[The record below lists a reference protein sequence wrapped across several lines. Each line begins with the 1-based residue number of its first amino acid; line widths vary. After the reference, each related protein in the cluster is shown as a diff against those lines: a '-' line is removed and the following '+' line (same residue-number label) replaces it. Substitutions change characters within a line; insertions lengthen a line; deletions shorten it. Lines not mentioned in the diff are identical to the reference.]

1 MFIRQIEFSCLAER
15 SFRLRSR
22 AGTLSS
28 AAVAGFTLSA
38 PVLYTGG
45 SPDWFLY
52 SRIQISCFGT
62 TTFFLLLELWN
73 IVQNYVLALELFLK
87 TNANEHK
94 WKKVF
99 WIQDMSVGMA
109 LVLQGVLLINVKRK
123 GGSKREW
130 SFPQRVWILN
140 GTELVWAVKSEAVFT
155 IETSDRMFLQLW
167 LGFVG
172 GCSKS
177 CQMGL
182 LGYNGDTLI

>member
-62 TTFFLLLELWN
+62 TNIFLLLELWNLELWN
-73 IVQNYVLALELFLK
+73 IVQNYVLALSCFSK
-87 TNANEHK
+87 PMQMSTSGKNG
-94 WKKVF
+94 F

-140 GTELVWAVKSEAVFT
+140 GTELVWAVKSEACFYYWN
-155 IETSDRMFLQLW
+155 IWSDVSTAVARFCW
-167 LGFVG
+167 
-172 GCSKS
+172 
-177 CQMGL
+177 GL
-182 LGYNGDTLI
+182 F